1 VRVETLALRHCDLEA
16 KVKVAGS
23 GPPLVYLHPAAGPG
37 WDPFLDA
44 LAERHTVYAPD
55 HPGTGDTARDAIHR
69 VPSLWDLVLVYDE
82 LLDGLGLQGVP
93 LVGSSFGGMMAC
105 EVAAHRR
112 EAVSALVLLDP
123 IGLWRE
129 DAPVAQYMTMTPE
142 ELVEALF
149 HDPSSEAVQRS
160 LALPAETDDLA
171 VAMADT
177 IWAMGATGKFVWPI
191 PDKGLHRRLHRV
203 TAPALVIWGEHD
215 RLVSPVYA
223 QEFAD
228 RLADARVEIVAGAG
242 HVPQVERLDAVAP
255 LVLDF
260 RAR

>member
-1 VRVETLALRHCDLEA
+1 
-16 KVKVAGS
+16 
-23 GPPLVYLHPAAGPG
+23 
-37 WDPFLDA
+37 
-44 LAERHTVYAPD
+44 
-55 HPGTGDTARDAIHR
+55 
-69 VPSLWDLVLVYDE
+69 
-82 LLDGLGLQGVP
+82 
-93 LVGSSFGGMMAC
+93 
-105 EVAAHRR
+105 
-112 EAVSALVLLDP
+112 VLLDP

-260 RAR
+260 LAR